1 MRIDKF
7 VQPHGSPKRVAV
19 ACAEGFEVLSALNDA
34 VALGMIE
41 PVLIGNAR
49 EIRRLIAENDF
60 RHNDCEIVDMPDHAA
75 AAKEAVAMAR
85 RGKVQA
91 LMKGVLVSAILMR
104 EILNKETG
112 IRSSSTLNHV
122 SLIDS
127 PGLDRL
133 LLMSDGGMVPYP
145 TLKQKVDIIN
155 NTVEVARAIGIE
167 TPKVACLG
175 ALELVNP
182 DMPATMDAAALAIMS
197 QRGQIKNCIV
207 DGPFQLDN
215 ALYPEAVREKGV
227 KSSVN
232 VAGNADILL
241 VPNIESGNILLKG
254 LRYLGGCAIAGLMAG
269 AAVPVIM
276 SSRADPPVNKLRSIG
291 FAIAA
296 AK

>member
-7 VQPHGSPKRVAV
+7 VHPCDTPKRVAV
-19 ACAEGFEVLSALNDA
+19 AAAEGFEVLSALNEA
-34 VALGMIE
+34 TSIGMID
-41 PVLIGNAR
+41 PVLIGDADK
-49 EIRRLIAENDF
+49 IRALITENGF
-60 RHNDCEIVDMPDHAA
+60 ALSECEIVDRPDHMAA
-75 AAKEAVAMAR
+75 AREAVAMVR
-85 RGKVQA
+85 RGEVQA

-112 IRSSSTLNHV
+112 IRASSTLNHV

-127 PGLDRL
+127 PNLDRL

-145 TLKQKVDIIN
+145 TLKQKIDIIN
-155 NTVEVARAIGIE
+155 NTVAVAHNMGIAE
-167 TPKVACLG
+167 PKVACLA

-182 DMPATMDAAALAIMS
+182 DMPATMDAAALALMS
-197 QRGQIKNCIV
+197 QRGQIRGCVV

-227 KSSVN
+227 KSPAG
-232 VAGNADILL
+232 VAGCADILL

-276 SSRADPPVNKLRSIG
+276 SSRADPPINKLRSIG

>member
-7 VQPHGSPKRVAV
+7 VHPCDTPKRVAV
-19 ACAEGFEVLSALNDA
+19 AAAEGFEVLSALNGA
-34 VALGMIE
+34 TSMGMID
-41 PVLIGNAR
+41 PVLIGDAVK
-49 EIRRLIAENDF
+49 IRALITENGFCLD
-60 RHNDCEIVDMPDHAA
+60 RCEIVDRPDHAA
-75 AAKEAVAMAR
+75 AAKEAVAMVR
-85 RGKVQA
+85 RGEVQA

-112 IRSSSTLNHV
+112 IRASNTLNHV

-127 PGLDRL
+127 PNLDRM

-145 TLKQKVDIIN
+145 TLKQKIDIIN
-155 NTVEVARAIGIE
+155 NTVAVAHNMGIAE
-167 TPKVACLG
+167 PKVACLA

-182 DMPATMDAAALAIMS
+182 DMPATMDAAALALMS
-197 QRGQIKNCIV
+197 QRGQISGCVV

-227 KSSVN
+227 KSPVG
-232 VAGNADILL
+232 VAGCADILL

-269 AAVPVIM
+269 ATVPVIM
-276 SSRADPPVNKLRSIG
+276 SSRADPPINKLRSIG

>member
-1 MRIDKF
+1 MRIDQF
-7 VQPHGSPKRVAV
+7 VHPCDTQKRVAV
-19 ACAEGFEVLSALNDA
+19 AAAEGFEVLSALNDA
-34 VALGMIE
+34 TSMGMID
-41 PVLIGNAR
+41 PVLIGDAVK
-49 EIRRLIAENDF
+49 IRALITENGFCLDS
-60 RHNDCEIVDMPDHAA
+60 CEIVDRPDHAA
-75 AAKEAVAMAR
+75 AAKEAVAMVR
-85 RGKVQA
+85 RGEVQA

-112 IRSSSTLNHV
+112 IRASNTLNHV

-127 PGLDRL
+127 PNLDRM

-145 TLKQKVDIIN
+145 TLKQKIDIIN
-155 NTVEVARAIGIE
+155 NTVAVAHNMGIAE
-167 TPKVACLG
+167 PKVACLA

-182 DMPATMDAAALAIMS
+182 DMPATMDAAALALMS
-197 QRGQIKNCIV
+197 QRGQISGCVV

-227 KSSVN
+227 KSPAG
-232 VAGNADILL
+232 VAGCADILL

-269 AAVPVIM
+269 ATVPVIM
-276 SSRADPPVNKLRSIG
+276 SSRADPPINKLRSIG